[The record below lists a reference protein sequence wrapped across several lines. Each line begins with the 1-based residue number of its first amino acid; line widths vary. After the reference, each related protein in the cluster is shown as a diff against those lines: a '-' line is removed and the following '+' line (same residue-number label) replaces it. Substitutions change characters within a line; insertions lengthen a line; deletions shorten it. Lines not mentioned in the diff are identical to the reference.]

1 VKASSPQLDQPRRE
15 RVEAGLDVALATLRR
30 IARLGSAAELARSA
44 LTRIEALLPEKG
56 ERR

>member
-30 IARLGSAAELARSA
+30 IARLGSAAELAHNA